1 MDPNGFF
8 ETFRAGFAGKDPI
21 AALRAGLIG
30 KDMEVDGP
38 FGPKPMLYADYVA
51 SGRAIMQIEQ
61 AILEHVLPYYAN
73 SHTESSYCGAA
84 ITGLRQAARDEIA
97 RLCGATEDHAVI
109 FAGSG
114 ATTGLNRLVHLLGVD
129 TAVKSGRGATIIIGP
144 YEHHSN
150 ILPWRESGA
159 RVIELPEADHGGPD
173 LDALDQA
180 LAEATGLVIGSFSAA
195 SNVSGILTDV
205 LAVTRRLKSAGALSV
220 WDYAGGGPYLDIAMT
235 PAPDAPIDAIALSP
249 HKFVG
254 GPGASG
260 LLLIRRDAVASS
272 VPTFPGG
279 GTVRFVSSDVQ
290 DYSLDIAEREEA
302 GTPNIVGDIRAA
314 LVLIL
319 KDIVGTATIAARD
332 AEFATAMTREIASL
346 PGVEMLGH
354 HDAARLPIFS
364 IVVSDAAGQ
373 PYHPQY
379 ITRLMSDC
387 FGIQARGGCACAGP
401 YGHQLLHIDRAMSD
415 RLRQKILAGDL
426 TEKPG
431 FTRFSLNYL
440 MSEAE
445 TARIATALAQLP
457 ALAEKHHAAY
467 ALDGHTG
474 TFSAQECELP
484 VPPQPPASPPP
495 AA

>member
-1 MDPNGFF
+1 MDPAAFF
-8 ETFRAGFAGKDPI
+8 DAFRAGFAGTDAI
-21 AALRAGLIG
+21 AALRSGLIG
-30 KDMEVDGP
+30 KDIMVEGP
-38 FGPKPMLYADYVA
+38 FGEKPMLYADYVA
-51 SGRAIMQIEQ
+51 SGRAVQQVEQ
-61 AILEHVLPYYAN
+61 AILQRVLPYYAN

-84 ITGLRQAARDEIA
+84 ITGLRQAARNEIA
-97 RLCGATEDHAVI
+97 RLCGASEEHAVI

-129 TAVKSGRGATIIIGP
+129 KAVADGRGATIIIGP

-159 RVIELPEADHGGPD
+159 QVIELPEAEHGGPD
-173 LDALDQA
+173 LEALERA
-180 LAEATGLVIGSFSAA
+180 LAMAEGLVIGSFSAA

-205 LAVTRRLKSAGALSV
+205 VAVTRRLKSAGALAV
-220 WDYAGGGPYLDIAMT
+220 WDYAGGGPYLPITMV
-235 PAPDAPIDAIALSP
+235 PAADAPIDAVVLSP

-260 LLLIRRDAVASS
+260 LLVIRRDAVAST

-279 GTVRFVSSDVQ
+279 GTVRFVSSDAQ

-319 KDIVGTATIAARD
+319 KDIVGVDRIAAIDTELARR
-332 AEFATAMTREIASL
+332 MKGEIA
-346 PGVEMLGH
+346 GMERVELLGH
-354 HDAARLPIFS
+354 PDVVHLPIFS
-364 IVVSDAAGQ
+364 FVIADGGNR
-373 PYHPQY
+373 PFHPQY
-379 ITRLMSDC
+379 VTRLLSDH

-415 RLRQKILAGDL
+415 RLRRKILAGDL

-431 FTRFSLNYL
+431 FTRLSLNYL
-440 MSEAE
+440 MTGEDVS
-445 TARIATALAQLP
+445 RIAEALRRLP
-457 ALAEKHHAAY
+457 ALAEQLCGSY
-467 ALDGHTG
+467 APDGRTG
-474 TFSAQECELP
+474 TFSARDCGFR
-484 VPPQPPASPPP
+484 
-495 AA
+495 AAAG